1 MIDLISA
8 RRALLAVLSWTV
20 VAVVV
25 ASCARRDATAEKTPE
40 SAGTGTNTI
49 AVTTAVAEA
58 REIPLAVEVPGN
70 FIADESSDV
79 ASEGTGM
86 VAATPVDIGD
96 RVARGAVLARLDD
109 RDARLRLDQARAA
122 LQQAEAARGQARERH
137 RLAETTAARYEGL
150 TKSGD
155 VSRTVYDQLVSE
167 AETSRQT
174 VATSEAA
181 VLDAKSRIALAEKA
195 LADTTIHAPFNGFV
209 TDRAVTVGEYVGPGT
224 RIATV
229 MRLDPIKLRM
239 QVPEVA
245 AASIRRGQSVTAR
258 VEALGST
265 TVSGT
270 VTAVN
275 AALDPATRAVIVEAT
290 APNPEGTVRA
300 QMFAT
305 ARIELGTTEP
315 GVFVPRAALL
325 PDPNTNSY
333 QAFVI
338 ENNVARLRVLQI
350 VGEQQQRVRVRS
362 GLNAGDIVAT
372 SALTELFDGATVRVG
387 AAPQAPSAG
396 QAR

>member
-1 MIDLISA
+1 MQ
-8 RRALLAVLSWTV
+8 
-20 VAVVV
+20 
-25 ASCARRDATAEKTPE
+25 
-40 SAGTGTNTI
+40 
-49 AVTTAVAEA
+49 
-58 REIPLAVEVPGN
+58 GN
-70 FIADESSDV
+70 
-79 ASEGTGM
+79 G
-86 VAATPVDIGD
+86 
-96 RVARGAVLARLDD
+96 
-109 RDARLRLDQARAA
+109 
-122 LQQAEAARGQARERH
+122 
-137 RLAETTAARYEGL
+137 
-150 TKSGD
+150 
-155 VSRTVYDQLVSE
+155 
-167 AETSRQT
+167 
-174 VATSEAA
+174 
-181 VLDAKSRIALAEKA
+181 
-195 LADTTIHAPFNGFV
+195 GFV